1 MAIYNGDSR
10 IFSLFYLLAFCV
22 KSFILKRVNSHVLS
36 LYGTYLSVPTQ
47 VYACLAE
54 YSFSCDT
61 LLQQLFRK
69 MHLVFHLQ
77 AFSEPWS
84 SRLYLVAQGGRH
96 WGCDGRPQSCMCPQ
110 QPVQSALWQPSAA
123 ATASSLHVCSF
134 NRLWFQMVSPS
145 PILYLPAK
153 QLKIIL
159 TVVKN
164 ALFTDVES
172 IRLQCKCSVCPQSSF
187 YTSRF
192 SIDNVLKL

>member
-54 YSFSCDT
+54 YSFNCDT

-69 MHLVFHLQ
+69 MHLVFYLQ

-84 SRLYLVAQGGRH
+84 SRLFLVAQGGRQ
-96 WGCDGRPQSCMCPQ
+96 WGCDGARRAACARS
-110 QPVQSALWQPSAA
+110 SLSRALHGSQVLLP
-123 ATASSLHVCSF
+123 ASSLHVCSF
-134 NRLWFQMVSPS
+134 SRLWFQTVSPS
-145 PILYLPAK
+145 PIPYLPAK

-172 IRLQCKCSVCPQSSF
+172 IHLQCKCSVCPQSSF

-192 SIDNVLKL
+192 SIDNVVKL

>member
-1 MAIYNGDSR
+1 MAIYNGDSG
-10 IFSLFYLLAFCV
+10 IFSLFFLLAFCV
-22 KSFILKRVNSHVLS
+22 KSFILKRIKSHVLS

-54 YSFSCDT
+54 YSFNCDT

-84 SRLYLVAQGGRH
+84 SRLLVAQGGRH
-96 WGCDGRPQSCMCPQ
+96 WGCDGCPQSCMCPQ
-110 QPVQSALWQPSAA
+110 QPVHSALWQPSAA
-123 ATASSLHVCSF
+123 AAASSLHVYSF
-134 NRLWFQMVSPS
+134 SRLWFQMVNPS
-145 PILYLPAK
+145 PILYLLAK

-164 ALFTDVES
+164 TLFTDVES
-172 IRLQCKCSVCPQSSF
+172 IRLQCECSVCPPKFFLCQSF
-187 YTSRF
+187 QY
-192 SIDNVLKL
+192 